1 MNQKVIV
8 IASPHSRN
16 DTLFQNLLQKL
27 SHIKCIRILD
37 RSELVSDHLTE
48 IDPEWIF
55 FPHWSWII
63 PQHIYDNYRCVI
75 FHMTDVPYGRGGSP
89 LQNLIVR
96 GHKETMLSAI
106 KCEAE
111 LDAGPVYCKVRLSLE
126 GTAETI
132 LRRASM
138 LMEAMIED
146 IVVNRLIPSP
156 QCGEIVKFARRT
168 QEDGNIE
175 ALENINQVYDY
186 IRMLDAEGYPAAFV
200 ETSHFQFDLTQA
212 SLVDDFLEAKVRIK
226 KK

>member
-16 DTLFQNLLQKL
+16 DSLFQNLLRKL

-106 KCEAE
+106 KCVAE
-111 LDAGPVYCKVRLSLE
+111 LDAGPVYCKVPLSLE

-156 QCGEIVKFARRT
+156 QCGETVKFARRT

-175 ALENINQVYDY
+175 ALKIS
-186 IRMLDAEGYPAAFV
+186 IRFTIIFV
-200 ETSHFQFDLTQA
+200 CWMRKDTQQH
-212 SLVDDFLEAKVRIK
+212 LLKPPIFNWT
-226 KK
+226 

>member
-16 DTLFQNLLQKL
+16 DKLFQNLLRKL

-111 LDAGPVYCKVRLSLE
+111 LDGGPVYCKVPLSLE
-126 GTAETI
+126 GTADTI

-175 ALENINQVYDY
+175 ALENIDQVYDY

-200 ETSHFQFDLTQA
+200 ETSHFQLDLTQA